1 MFMSIKEYLKNWFFR
16 GCSFMVGSEKPFDE
30 REYTAEITKQ
40 PAFLLPIAK
49 KIKACQ
55 NVKMAVYKREKDGK
69 KVLENHPLSG
79 LFKMIN
85 PNTSFQDF
93 IDYLIVWREG
103 NNNGVLLEVI
113 RGIPSMKPD
122 LYIHNPSN
130 FTVYFEGRRIREI
143 RIMNPSSSITGDDLK
158 NYMWIRSPNYQN
170 IIDGISGSTVG
181 QGYSKHNAVAIFGAY
196 SFKAWLWNWS
206 LAKNLG
212 KPGGIL
218 QTEGAVDKED
228 REEIRAKYSAHYAG
242 AENAGSPLVLGSGLK
257 YQDTSRAPIDAD
269 WTTAEQKAYERAAIA
284 ADVPAELVG
293 GGESTYE
300 NRRHAKKELYREAVI
315 PFFNN
320 LKNWLNYLLS
330 DYLKPGE
337 EIDYDISDIDELKDD
352 IGEIISKLEPL
363 KNRVTINEYRKIIS
377 DLTDLTL
384 ETLDGGDVLM
394 LSGGDVTLEE
404 AVEPS
409 TVEGE
414 KEEDLE

>member
-1 MFMSIKEYLKNWFFR
+1 MSIREYVRNWFFR
-16 GCSFMVGSEKPFDE
+16 GCSFEILSEKTFNKDE
-30 REYTAEITKQ
+30 YMRNITEQ
-40 PAFLLPIAK
+40 PSFILPLTK

-55 NVKMAVYKREKDGK
+55 NVKMAVYKREKEGK
-69 KVLENHPLSG
+69 KILENHPLSR

-93 IDYLIVWREG
+93 IDYLIVWMEG
-103 NNNGVLLEVI
+103 HDNGVLLELV
-113 RGIPSMKPD
+113 RGLPSLKPD

-130 FTVYFEGRRIREI
+130 FTVYFDGRRIREI

-158 NYMWIRSPNYQN
+158 NYMWIRSPNYSN
-170 IIDGISGSTVG
+170 VIDGVSNSSIGE
-181 QGYSKHNAVAIFGAY
+181 GYSKHNATAIFGAY
-196 SFKAWLWNWS
+196 SAKAWIWNWS

-212 KPGGIL
+212 KPGGIFT
-218 QTEGAVDKED
+218 TEGAVDKED
-228 REEIRAKYSAHYAG
+228 REEIRANYEAHYGG
-242 AENAGSPLVLGSGLK
+242 ASNAGKPMITGSGLK
-257 YQDTSRAPIDAD
+257 YQDISRAPVDAD
-269 WTTAEQKAYERAAIA
+269 WVTAEQKAHERAAIA

-315 PFFNN
+315 PFYNN
-320 LKNWLNYLLS
+320 LKNWLNYLLA
-330 DYLKPGE
+330 DYLKQGE

-352 IGEIISKLEPL
+352 IGQIISKLEPL
-363 KNRVTINEYRKIIS
+363 KDRVTINEYRKIIS
-377 DLTDLTL
+377 DLTDLSL
-384 ETLDGGDVLM
+384 ESLDGGDVLM